1 MNDHK
6 LQPCEKRT
14 IYQGIRK
21 LMVGAEG
28 VVGGMSKMHKYTLG
42 SRLCQRLEMLQET
55 TLKAYQAVG
64 NPERQLKFIG
74 IVKFRLDNLL
84 FTYRVAQDLHQIR
97 QDAYI
102 DQVDT
107 IVYLID
113 RTTAWEKTVAEK
125 CVPGQSTAKSRGVP
139 LSRTVPP
146 NRG

>member
-28 VVGGMSKMHKYTLG
+28 VVGGMSRMHKYSLG

-64 NPERQLKFIG
+64 NP
-74 IVKFRLDNLL
+74 LDAESLATLNSHLGLMRNTDTFKLRAALCRTATATPLL
-84 FTYRVAQDLHQIR
+84 TA
-97 QDAYI
+97 DADNTKI
-102 DQVDT
+102 
-107 IVYLID
+107 IKL
-113 RTTAWEKTVAEK
+113 
-125 CVPGQSTAKSRGVP
+125 
-139 LSRTVPP
+139 
-146 NRG
+146 

>member
-64 NPERQLKFIG
+64 NPSQCPVRKTGCKTPCPQPSG
-74 IVKFRLDNLL
+74 HGQPCD
-84 FTYRVAQDLHQIR
+84 AQQSPW
-97 QDAYI
+97 AY
-102 DQVDT
+102 
-107 IVYLID
+107 
-113 RTTAWEKTVAEK
+113 A
-125 CVPGQSTAKSRGVP
+125 
-139 LSRTVPP
+139 
-146 NRG
+146 